1 MNTVKD
7 IITVV
12 AILATTAFLFY
23 VADYGGLIQFFLA
36 GFLVM
41 WVLIL
46 LFGGSYFVWQDRRR
60 GRK

>member
-7 IITVV
+7 IVAVV
-12 AILATTAFLFY
+12 AILAITAFLFY

-46 LFGGSYFVWQDRRR
+46 LFGGLYFVWKYRRR

>member
-1 MNTVKD
+1 MNTIKD
-7 IITVV
+7 IVTVV

-46 LFGGSYFVWQDRRR
+46 LFGGLYFVWKYRRR

>member
-1 MNTVKD
+1 MNTIKD

-41 WVLIL
+41 WVLI
-46 LFGGSYFVWQDRRR
+46 SIQT
-60 GRK
+60 

>member
-23 VADYGGLIQFFLA
+23 VADYGGLIQFFLVSLLIWA
-36 GFLVM
+36 LI
-41 WVLIL
+41 VLI
-46 LFGGSYFVWQDRRR
+46 GGSYLAWQNIS
-60 GRK
+60 

>member
-23 VADYGGLIQFFLA
+23 VADYGGLIQFFLVSLLIWA
-36 GFLVM
+36 LI
-41 WVLIL
+41 VLI
-46 LFGGSYFVWQDRRR
+46 GGSYLVWQYKRR

>member
-12 AILATTAFLFY
+12 AILATTAFLFC

-46 LFGGSYFVWQDRRR
+46 LFGGLYFIW
-60 GRK
+60 

>member
-12 AILATTAFLFY
+12 AILTTTAFLFY

-36 GFLVM
+36 GFFSHVGIDFAI
-41 WVLIL
+41 WWIIL
-46 LFGGSYFVWQDRRR
+46 YLAV
-60 GRK
+60 

>member
-1 MNTVKD
+1 MNTIKD
-7 IITVV
+7 IVTVV
-12 AILATTAFLFY
+12 AILTTTAFLFY

-46 LFGGSYFVWQDRRR
+46 LFGGLYFIWQDRRR

>member
-7 IITVV
+7 IVTVV
-12 AILATTAFLFY
+12 AILATTAFPFY

-36 GFLVM
+36 GFLVI

-46 LFGGSYFVWQDRRR
+46 LFGGSYFVWQYRRR
-60 GRK
+60 GGK

>member
-1 MNTVKD
+1 MNTIKD
-7 IITVV
+7 IVAVV
-12 AILATTAFLFY
+12 VILAITAFLFY
-23 VADYGGLIQFFLA
+23 VADYGGLIQLFLA

-46 LFGGSYFVWQDRRR
+46 LFGGLYFIWQDRRR

>member
-1 MNTVKD
+1 MNTIKD
-7 IITVV
+7 IVPVV

-36 GFLVM
+36 GFLVI

-46 LFGGSYFVWQDRRR
+46 LFGGSYFIWQYRRR
-60 GRK
+60 

>member
-23 VADYGGLIQFFLA
+23 VADYGGLTQFFLVSLLIWA
-36 GFLVM
+36 LI
-41 WVLIL
+41 VLI
-46 LFGGSYFVWQDRRR
+46 GGSYLAWQDRRR
-60 GRK
+60 SRK